1 MQQKYELVTRLT
13 YFWHKNEK
21 KIFLN
26 FVFVF
31 EPLLFR
37 HTCHALNTICGGGQ
51 LLVTES
57 QGPITSFPGV
67 RIPSPRAQGLSS
79 RVLVVLRP
87 RVPVPGPQVLILD
100 YALILVRIF
109 SSVWKYSKIFETLD
123 FKDLRSSF
131 VSREDAPFSP
141 RVIIWEKL
149 LQNKTNDFSSNLQRF
164 FLLQRFH

>member
-1 MQQKYELVTRLT
+1 MFLYSSL
-13 YFWHKNEK
+13 YFFDTHAM
-21 KIFLN
+21 
-26 FVFVF
+26 
-31 EPLLFR
+31 PLIQF
-37 HTCHALNTICGGGQ
+37 Q
-51 LLVTES
+51 
-57 QGPITSFPGV
+57 
-67 RIPSPRAQGLSS
+67 SS
-79 RVLVVLRP
+79 RVLVVLRL

-109 SSVWKYSKIFETLD
+109 SNVWKYIKIFETLD

-141 RVIIWEKL
+141 RVILWEKL